1 MFPVQGGCLVDETRT
16 ALAQIVGDSAV
27 LADPQPVTRC
37 CLASDRRRTKAPSYL
52 VMPKDAAEVQ
62 QLVGWANRTRTP
74 LVPVSSGE
82 PHFRAD
88 TLPQAPAAV
97 VVNLSRL
104 DRIRRI
110 NRRNRL
116 ALIEPGVSWAR
127 LLPELAREGLRVAMP
142 LMPRANK
149 SVLTSLLER
158 EPVMSP
164 RYQWNLLEPL
174 RSLEIIWGNGERLW
188 SGGGVFR
195 GEKEE
200 DWEKGLVPVVGPGP
214 GQLDFYKFVSAAQ
227 GSMGIVTWASVK
239 CEVLPRKR
247 KLLFV
252 PVSQAGRLVDF
263 LYRVLRFRLGD
274 ELFLLNAAALALIL
288 ADGGE
293 RSELRNRLPP
303 WAAVVSVTG
312 GEILPAER
320 VEAQEQDIRDIAR
333 ENGLEVV
340 ADLPGCPGEQLQEI
354 ILQCAPE
361 PHWKLKS
368 CGDSQQIFFLTTL
381 DKAPGMVSAMYAAAG
396 ELPYPAEELAVYIQ
410 PVQQGVGCH
419 CEFILPAVADLEQL
433 VQESSRRLLAQG
445 AYFSRPYGCWADMV
459 YKADAGAAD
468 VLRKVKR
475 IFDPNNVLNPGK
487 LCF

>member
-1 MFPVQGGCLVDETRT
+1 MDETRT
-16 ALAQIVGDSAV
+16 ALAQIVGGSAMA
-27 LADPQPVTRC
+27 ADPQPATCC
-37 CLASDRRRTKAPSYL
+37 CLASERNRSAAPRYL
-52 VMPKDAAEVQ
+52 VKPKDAGQVQ

-74 LVPVSSGE
+74 LVPMSSGE

-88 TLPQAPAAV
+88 TLPEAPGTV
-97 VVNLSRL
+97 VVDLSLL

-116 ALIEPGVSWAR
+116 ALIEPGVTYAR
-127 LLPELAREGLRVAMP
+127 LLPELAREGLRMAMP
-142 LMPRANK
+142 LLPRANK

-195 GEKEE
+195 GEKDE
-200 DWEKGLVPVVGPGP
+200 DWEKGLVPMVGPGP

-227 GSMGIVTWASVK
+227 GSMGIVTWAAVK
-239 CEVLPRKR
+239 CEVLPRLR

-252 PVSQAGRLVDF
+252 PASEAGRLVDF

-274 ELFLLNAAALALIL
+274 ELFLLNASALALIL

-293 RSELRNRLPP
+293 RSGLRSRLPP
-303 WAAVVSVTG
+303 WAAVVGVTG

-320 VEAQEQDIRDIAR
+320 VEAQGEDIRDIAR
-333 ENGLEVV
+333 ENGLEVA
-340 ADLPGCPGEQLQEI
+340 ADLPGCQGEQLQEI
-354 ILQCAPE
+354 ILKCAPQ

-368 CGDSQQIFFLTTL
+368 FGDSQQIFFLTTL
-381 DKAPGMVSAMYAAAG
+381 EKAPGMVSTMYAAA
-396 ELPYPAEELAVYIQ
+396 EERRYPAEELAVYIQ

-419 CEFILPAVADLEQL
+419 CEFILPAAADLEQL

-445 AYFSRPYGCWADMV
+445 AYFSRPYGDWADMV
-459 YKADAGAAD
+459 YRADAGAAE